1 MRVVVDLQGC
11 QSPDGRIRG
20 VGRYC
25 LSLTTALARHARGHE
40 LWIAVNGVMPESVAT
55 IRDLFSGVLPAERI
69 VSWESLAPTAH
80 MWPENRERGVVAER
94 LRENFLESI
103 EPDVVLTASMI
114 DGFVDSV
121 VTSVPPRSRALQ
133 VAILFD
139 LIPLAMPDVYLVKEG
154 QSAWYMRKI
163 DHLKRCDLLLGISA
177 SACDEAVRMIGASPE
192 RVVNISAAVSEDFRR
207 LPGPL
212 SASAVGRKH
221 GIGKPFVMYAGG
233 FDPRKNLVALVE
245 AYAALPAL
253 VRAGHQLV
261 MVGNIDTLEFDELTA
276 AREAAGLA
284 KDDLVFTGF
293 VSDVELVRLYNT
305 CALYVFPSI
314 HEGFGLPALEAMSC
328 GAVVIGASTTSLPE
342 VIGTDEAL
350 FDPYSVPDITAK
362 LLEGLTDESFRNRM
376 REHAAGHVG
385 NFSWASSAERAWG
398 AIEAAA
404 AQRTTVDLGATVGD
418 SYADKKRVALL
429 ASSAMT
435 AAQLAAA
442 VGYEPHQVDVFYKG
456 HSASL
461 GDMPTGW
468 RLHALGGFL
477 PAAFDAIV
485 VKVDDSADMPGLL
498 RAVERCPALL
508 AIGAA
513 HLPTVFRALAE
524 GDPALLA
531 GMLYRW
537 GGYRALDLLAAAA
550 PSRFDALPSGVL
562 AFGDPSWC
570 VAGDDAMRQ
579 AACASFVAEVASLP
593 GVARWPAPDIGRLA
607 MAIAANHPPRTE
619 QKALYV
625 DISHLVTEDAKTGIQ
640 RVVRHIV
647 AELMAT
653 PPEGYRVE
661 PVYIQPDGVFR
672 YARTYCVNR
681 FHPSVTLPDDSP
693 VDFRPGDTFVGL
705 DLAAHLV
712 PYLRDTYVR
721 MRSRGVDIHFVVYD
735 LLPLL
740 RPDCFDQAGLP
751 TFRLWYEAIAELAD
765 GIICISRTVADEF
778 KRWLPQAMPMR
789 GRPLRIGWFHL
800 GADLV
805 PTATPADVAGVV
817 PFDLGGKPSFLMVGT
832 IEPRK
837 GHAQTVAA
845 FDAIWARGHDVNLV
859 LIGKPGWRVEA
870 LVSRL
875 REHPEAGKRLF
886 WLERADDTQLIAMYQ
901 TASALLAPSEG
912 EGFGLPLIEA
922 AQYGRPIIA
931 RDLPVFEE
939 VAGKHAFYFSGM
951 EPAAMAD
958 AIERW
963 LALFARG
970 EAPGSSDMPWL
981 TWRESAQQLAEV
993 AVGGRWYESWMPGAL
1008 RHFVASDYRAE
1019 ASVGELSRGRR
1030 QSSGTPGLLFGT
1042 PSIGMSAGE
1051 YEVHV
1056 LGTRT
1061 GPQGAA
1067 WVDVEARD
1075 GTWRLSSA
1083 HLTEG
1088 DGTIGRL
1095 EVRIP
1100 EDVRDLR
1107 VRVMVDGEA
1116 EITFASLDISPVA

>member
-25 LSLTTALARHARGHE
+25 LSLTTALARHTRGHE
-40 LWIAVNGVMPESVAT
+40 LWVAVNGAMPESVGT
-55 IRDLFSGVLPAERI
+55 IRDLLAGIVPAERI

-80 MWPENRERGVVAER
+80 MWPENRQRGLVAER
-94 LRENFLESI
+94 LREDFLASL
-103 EPDVVLTASMI
+103 EPDVVLTASMV
-114 DGFVDSV
+114 DGFADSV

-139 LIPLAMPDVYLVKEG
+139 LIPLAMPDAYLVKEG

-177 SACDEAVRMIGASPE
+177 SACDEAVRMLGASPE
-192 RVVNISAAVSEDFRR
+192 QVVNISAAVSDDFRR

-212 SASAVGRKH
+212 SVSAVGQKH

-233 FDPRKNLVALVE
+233 FDPRKNLVALIE
-245 AYAALPAL
+245 AYSALPAV

-261 MVGNIDTLEFDELTA
+261 MVGNIDTKEFNELTA
-276 AREAAGLA
+276 VRDACDLG
-284 KDDLVFTGF
+284 KDELVFTGF
-293 VSDVELVRLYNT
+293 VSDADLIRLYNT
-305 CALYVFPSI
+305 CALYVFPST

-328 GAVVIGASTTSLPE
+328 GAVVVGASTTSLPE
-342 VIGTDEAL
+342 VIGAEEAL
-350 FDPYSVPDITAK
+350 FDPYSVPEITAK
-362 LLEGLTDESFRNRM
+362 MLQGLTDESFRARM
-376 REHAAGHVG
+376 REHAATHVT
-385 NFSWASSAERAWG
+385 NFSWASSAERAWV
-398 AIEAAA
+398 AIEEAAG
-404 AQRTTVDLGATVGD
+404 RRVVGD
-418 SYADKKRVALL
+418 AETQAEVPHGDKTRVALL
-429 ASSAMT
+429 TASSLT
-435 AAQLAAA
+435 AGELAGIL
-442 VGYEPHQVDVFYKG
+442 GYEPNQVDVFRKG
-456 HSASL
+456 LSASH
-461 GDMPTGW
+461 GDVPAGW
-468 RLHALGGFL
+468 RFHALGSFL
-477 PAAFDAIV
+477 PEAFDAIV
-485 VKVDDSADMPGLL
+485 VKVDDTAEMPDLL
-498 RAVERCPALL
+498 RTAERCPAIL
-508 AIGAA
+508 ALGAA
-513 HLPTVFRALAE
+513 HLPVTFHALAQVAP
-524 GDPALLA
+524 GLLA
-531 GMLYRW
+531 AMLYRW
-537 GGYRALDLLAAAA
+537 GGYRALDVLDATDS
-550 PSRFDALPSGVL
+550 SRFDTLPSKVL
-562 AFGDPSWC
+562 AFGDPAWC
-570 VAGDDAMRQ
+570 AAGIGALQQASCTSLVEEMVA
-579 AACASFVAEVASLP
+579 LP
-593 GVARWPAPDIGRLA
+593 GVARWPTPDIGRLA
-607 MAIAANHPPRTE
+607 MAIAANQPSRAE

-653 PPEGYRVE
+653 PPPGYRVE

-672 YARTYCVNR
+672 YARAYCAHR
-681 FHPSVTLPDDSP
+681 FYPSVTLPDDSP

-805 PTATPADVAGVV
+805 PTATPDDVAGVL
-817 PFDLGGKPSFLMVGT
+817 PFDLAGKPSFLMVGT

-845 FDAIWARGHDVNLV
+845 FEALWERGQDVNLV
-859 LIGKPGWRVEA
+859 LIGKPGWRVQA
-870 LVSRL
+870 LIRRL

-931 RDLPVFEE
+931 RDLPVFQE
-939 VAGKHAFYFSGM
+939 VAGEHAFYFSGM
-951 EPAAMAD
+951 EPEPMAD

-963 LALFARG
+963 LVLFARG
-970 EAPGSSDMPWL
+970 ETPGSSAMPWL

-993 AVGGRWYESWMPGAL
+993 AVGGRWYETWMPGAL
-1008 RHFVASDYRAE
+1008 RHFAASDYRAQ
-1019 ASVGELSRGRR
+1019 ASVGELSRGQRR
-1030 QSSGTPGLLFGT
+1030 SSGTPGLLFGT
-1042 PSIGMSAGE
+1042 PSVSMSAGI
-1051 YEVHV
+1051 YELCV
-1056 LGTRT
+1056 LGTRVGSNGT
-1061 GPQGAA
+1061 A
-1067 WVDVEARD
+1067 WVDVEAQD
-1075 GTWRLSSA
+1075 GAWRLASA
-1083 HLTEG
+1083 QLIEG

-1107 VRVMVDGEA
+1107 VRVMVDGDA
-1116 EITFASLDISPVA
+1116 QVTFASLDISPAA